1 MQNKYIMRPALLSQ
15 HIRLCAFLLCSST
28 VGVHFYYVQ
37 AHSAA
42 HSAHSAARFC
52 VEMHA
57 HSAGTRQGSVRI
69 PTAFQ
74 HCLRA
79 FQLRCST
86 MFQYL
91 SMCTSLLYSSTCL
104 RTPLLCSS
112 NFWVY
117 SSISPVRIPAVL
129 QHCLRAFLLC
139 SSTSCGHYY
148 YATALF
154 SVRIPTV
161 LQHCL
166 RAFLLCSSIFLH
178 AFLFSRVR
186 VHAIFRH
193 YLTRKTIQKYLV
205 FPLQFHYISIIVP
218 SHFHCISCISF
229 PAFLF
234 HCISFQ
240 ALLVSSYL
248 AS

>member
-1 MQNKYIMRPALLSQ
+1 
-15 HIRLCAFLLCSST
+15 
-28 VGVHFYYVQ
+28 
-37 AHSAA
+37 
-42 HSAHSAARFC
+42 
-52 VEMHA
+52 MHA

-186 VHAIFRH
+186 VHAMFRH
-193 YLTRKTIQKYLV
+193 YIKWKTIQKYLV

>member
-1 MQNKYIMRPALLSQ
+1 
-15 HIRLCAFLLCSST
+15 
-28 VGVHFYYVQ
+28 
-37 AHSAA
+37 
-42 HSAHSAARFC
+42 
-52 VEMHA
+52 MHA

-139 SSTSCGHYY
+139 SS
-148 YATALF
+148 
-154 SVRIPTV
+154 
-161 LQHCL
+161 
-166 RAFLLCSSIFLH
+166 IFLH

-186 VHAIFRH
+186 VHAMFRH
-193 YLTRKTIQKYLV
+193 YIKWKTIQKYLV